1 VCFVVHSPNSADQM
15 SEAGRLRVR
24 TRVTTVT
31 RLEATVS
38 RRSTP
43 ANSTAAR
50 FSNPRPQLELRL
62 RSLNRNNGVD
72 RRVRVTSVFEP
83 YTAIPAPQDPPVHD
97 RMVKMFAA
105 YVVVFSRLKL
115 FAIARRSRWTLAEAT
130 SNVEELFLQARK
142 ARKDQHLSV

>member
-1 VCFVVHSPNSADQM
+1 M
-15 SEAGRLRVR
+15 
-24 TRVTTVT
+24 
-31 RLEATVS
+31 
-38 RRSTP
+38 
-43 ANSTAAR
+43 
-50 FSNPRPQLELRL
+50 
-62 RSLNRNNGVD
+62 
-72 RRVRVTSVFEP
+72 TSVFEP
-83 YTAIPAPQDPPVHD
+83 YTAILAPQDPPVHD